1 MKTINVGLTKIKGVG
16 LPVNAYILDDV
27 ENMFDDVDDISYDVI
42 RENILN
48 ICDRENGL
56 VFLNIYTT
64 GFTPAMF
71 TVVNICNNLGIPFAF
86 TKCEQCVA

>member
-1 MKTINVGLTKIKGVG
+1 MKTINVGLTKIKGVD
-16 LPVNAYILDDV
+16 LPVDTYILDDV
-27 ENMFDDVDDISYDVI
+27 ENMFDDIDDMSYGAI
-42 RENILN
+42 RENIIN
-48 ICDRENGL
+48 ICDNENGL

-71 TVVNICNNLGIPFAF
+71 VVVNICNNLKIPFAF